1 LRALILAG
9 AAAAM
14 SIGALYPPSAQ
25 ADLRDVVNW
34 ARAIGCAGGAARAAL
49 RDSSKLRQAAARL
62 ESGDSLQA
70 ALAAAGYRAAQSA
83 TVHLSGAVSEAQLAR
98 TLTASYC
105 SVLID
110 PAFKEMGVEQ
120 REHDIWLVLAAPL
133 AVPSLNDADRVNRE
147 ILHLVNLA
155 RANGARC
162 GDSDFAPAAPLA
174 VNSALT
180 DAALAHSR
188 DMAEHGEFDHRG
200 HDGSTPPLRVT
211 RAGYGSY
218 SVVGENIAAGAMTP
232 AEVTQGWL
240 KSPPHCRN
248 IMDPRFTEIG
258 IAFAVNTATAVAV
271 YWTQDFASR

>member
-1 LRALILAG
+1 MRPLILA
-9 AAAAM
+9 AAAAAI
-14 SIGALYPPSAQ
+14 SIGAFYSPSAH
-25 ADLRDVVNW
+25 ADLHDAVNW
-34 ARAIGCAGGAARAAL
+34 ARARGCAGGAARAAL
-49 RDSSKLRQAAARL
+49 RDSSKLHQAAARL

-70 ALAAAGYRAAQSA
+70 ALAAAGYLAAQSA

-110 PAFKEMGVEQ
+110 PGFKEMGVEQ

-133 AVPSLNDADRVNRE
+133 ALPSVGDADSVNGQ

-162 GDSDFAPAAPLA
+162 GDSYFAPAAPLTL
-174 VNSALT
+174 NPALT

-188 DMAEHGEFDHRG
+188 DMAEHGLFDHRG
-200 HDGSTPPLRVT
+200 RDGSTPPLRVK

-218 SVVGENIAAGAMTP
+218 SIVGENIAAGAMTP

-240 KSPPHCRN
+240 QSPAHCQN

-258 IAFAVNTATAVAV
+258 IAFAVNTASAVAV

>member
-1 LRALILAG
+1 LILAG
-9 AAAAM
+9 AVAAT
-14 SIGALYPPSAQ
+14 SIGALYSPAAH
-25 ADLRDVVNW
+25 ADLRDAVNW
-34 ARAIGCAGGAARAAL
+34 ARTHGCAGGAARTPL
-49 RDSSKLRQAAARL
+49 RDSSKLHLAASRL
-62 ESGDSLQA
+62 QSGASLQA
-70 ALAAAGYRAAQSA
+70 ALAGAGYLAAQSA

-110 PAFKEMGVEQ
+110 AGFKEMGVEE

-133 AVPSLNDADRVNRE
+133 AVPSLNDADSVNRQ

-162 GDSDFAPAAPLA
+162 GDSYFAPAAPLA
-174 VNSALT
+174 LNPALT

-188 DMAEHGEFDHRG
+188 DMAEHGEFDHKG
-200 HDGSTPPLRVT
+200 HDGSTPPLRVK

-240 KSPPHCRN
+240 KSPPHCQK